1 MTRLAYALP
10 LAMLVVGCKPAV
22 PPAQPDTATRNETA
36 EAPPAKAAI
45 LPTSGSDTPSA
56 GITMRYSCDKG
67 DRVEIVGGDTAR
79 ITLADG
85 RIVDIPRVADSAPTR
100 YAGIALSFEVG
111 SEGAMLGQDEAGG
124 SACRE
129 AD

>member
-1 MTRLAYALP
+1 MRLAYALP
-10 LAMLVVGCKPAV
+10 LAMLTTGCKPAV

-36 EAPPAKAAI
+36 EAPAKSAI
-45 LPTSGSDTPSA
+45 PPTSGSDAASA
-56 GITMRYSCDKG
+56 GVTMRYSCDQG
-67 DRVEIVGGDTAR
+67 HRVDIVGGAAAR

-85 RIVDIPRVADSAPTR
+85 RVVEIPRVAESAPPR
-100 YAGIALSFEVG
+100 YAGVALSFEVG

-124 SACRE
+124 FACRE

>member
-1 MTRLAYALP
+1 MARLAYALP
-10 LAMLVVGCKPAV
+10 LAMLTVGCKPAV
-22 PPAQPDTATRNETA
+22 PPAQPDTATRTETA
-36 EAPPAKAAI
+36 EAPVKSAI
-45 LPTSGSDTPSA
+45 PPTSGSDAPPA
-56 GITMRYSCDKG
+56 GVTMRYSCDQ
-67 DRVEIVGGDTAR
+67 DNRVEIVGGDTAR

-85 RIVDIPRVADSAPTR
+85 RIVDIPRVADSAPPR

-124 SACRE
+124 YTCRE